1 MKRNVM
7 NVFVSV
13 CVVFVMVGWITMQ
26 FADAATVSHKGTAMV
41 KAIGLEQEH
50 RETCPWSD
58 CIA

>member
-1 MKRNVM
+1 
-7 NVFVSV
+7 
-13 CVVFVMVGWITMQ
+13 MQ

-50 RETCPWSD
+50 RETCLWSD